1 MKYYA
6 GVDIGGTNTKIGIL
20 DNHFNILAEQ
30 SIPTLSQ
37 QGARSTFSR
46 IWQTILDLLAQH
58 QLSEARLEG
67 IGLGIPGPVVNQA
80 IVKIAANFSWGNDF
94 NAKQLMEEI
103 SHKNVVV
110 ENDVRAITLGE
121 HLFGAGQGVANLIV
135 VPIGTGIASG
145 ILLNGKVL
153 SGSGGCAGEFG
164 HIMVNEQGMKCG
176 CGLTGCLETYT
187 SAPGLVREA
196 KKLLSTPETDKQK
209 CGEFFQRFS
218 TDLDSLQAHH
228 IFEYAK
234 KGDHLALQVVDS
246 FTKYLAYGL
255 GVLINI
261 FNPEL
266 IVLAGGVAKS
276 ADFIIEKIQK
286 FLPHY
291 SLGVSLQNLQ
301 IKPSQLL
308 DSAGVKGA
316 AALVIKEKAR

>member
-20 DNHFNILAEQ
+20 DSHFNILAEQ
-30 SIPTLSQ
+30 SIATLSQ
-37 QGARSTFSR
+37 QGARTTFSR
-46 IWQTILDLLAQH
+46 IWQTILALLAQN
-58 QLSEARLEG
+58 QLSETQLEG
-67 IGLGIPGPVVNQA
+67 IGLGIPGPVVNQSV
-80 IVKIAANFSWGNDF
+80 VKIAANFSWGNDF
-94 NAKQLMEEI
+94 NAKQLMEDI

-121 HLFGAGQGVANLIV
+121 HLFGAGKGIANLIV

-196 KKLLSTPETDKQK
+196 KKLLLETK

-218 TDLDSLQAHH
+218 TDLDALQAHH

-234 KGDHLALQVVDS
+234 KGDELALQVVDN
-246 FTKYLAYGL
+246 FAKYLAYGL

-276 ADFIIEKIQK
+276 AEFIIEKVQK

-291 SLGVSLQNLQ
+291 ALGVSLQNLQ

-316 AALVIKEKAR
+316 AALVIKS